1 MLFHSLYIKPQ
12 ILHITKTDKLDQTE
26 NKNKLIKP
34 IISHIKEHIKIN
46 SFLFLYKITR
56 QKSDINNLHRL
67 LSHFLIK

>member
-34 IISHIKEHIKIN
+34 IISHIKKHIKTN
-46 SFLFLYKITR
+46 LF
-56 QKSDINNLHRL
+56 S
-67 LSHFLIK
+67 

>member
-34 IISHIKEHIKIN
+34 IISHIKKHIKTN
-46 SFLFLYKITR
+46 LFLFLYKIKR
-56 QKSDINNLHRL
+56 QKVI
-67 LSHFLIK
+67 